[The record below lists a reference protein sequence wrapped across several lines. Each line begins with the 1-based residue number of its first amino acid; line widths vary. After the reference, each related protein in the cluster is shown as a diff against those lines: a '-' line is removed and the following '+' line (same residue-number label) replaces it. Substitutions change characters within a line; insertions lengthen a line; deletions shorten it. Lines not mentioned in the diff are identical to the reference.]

1 MHFLKVAFTKLI
13 SFSVR
18 STTRKSWARKSIRAI
33 GITYECSNG
42 GRRDVTCAISRS
54 RERAHLARSWCLSP
68 ANTKPPPDRP
78 SAERNAR
85 RFGRDLAQRREE
97 GKRERER
104 ERESLRL
111 PEEKRIAAKVMD
123 WSKSYASCSFSHAAR
138 ECSPSRERHPG
149 NSCPF
154 PTLLVSRSSI
164 ISIPRKH
171 IASHSSEI

>member
-1 MHFLKVAFTKLI
+1 MHFLKVNTSPKLI

-18 STTRKSWARKSIRAI
+18 SVWSATRKSWARESI
-33 GITYECSNG
+33 GIIYECSNG
-42 GRRDVTCAISRS
+42 SGRDVTCAISRS
-54 RERAHLARSWCLSP
+54 RERAHLARSWYLSP

-85 RFGRDLAQRREE
+85 RFGRDLAQLTWR
-97 GKRERER
+97 GKERERER
-104 ERESLRL
+104 ERVCVFRRRS
-111 PEEKRIAAKVMD
+111 AKVMD
-123 WSKSYASCSFSHAAR
+123 WSKSYASRSFSRAAR

-154 PTLLVSRSSI
+154 LTLLVPIPRSSI